1 MRDPPLIQDLLDAKA
16 ILLEILR
23 RRHNAG
29 GILFGREGG
38 GQWWDSGGQEAGYP
52 KISMVSRVSDGMTV
66 GAEFLA
72 ETSYWYQ

>member
-38 GQWWDSGGQEAGYP
+38 GA
-52 KISMVSRVSDGMTV
+52 VV
-66 GAEFLA
+66 GFRRPRGRLSIDINGVKSE
-72 ETSYWYQ
+72 